1 MPIIDHFGIIA
12 PLYTRPLPPQRTA
25 QIAALLGLPHPG
37 RLLDAGGGTGR
48 ISAGL
53 GGWIAR
59 RVVADV
65 SAGMLRQ
72 AAAFPGLAR
81 AQAETERLPFASRSF
96 DRILLI
102 DALHHVADAAH
113 TAAELWRVLK
123 PGGRLLIEEPDIRR
137 GMVKAAALMEKALLM
152 RSHFLAPE
160 RIAGLFTAPTARV
173 QVTIEGLVAW
183 VVVEKRLD
191 G

>member
-1 MPIIDHFGIIA
+1 MPLIDHFGIIA
-12 PLYTRPLPPQRTA
+12 PLYTQPLPPGRTA
-25 QIAALLGLPHPG
+25 QIAGLLGLPHPG

-53 GGWIAR
+53 GRWIAR

-72 AAAFPGLAR
+72 AAAWPDLSP
-81 AQAETERLPFASRSF
+81 AQAETERLPFADGSF

-102 DALHHVADAAH
+102 DALHHVADAAQ

-137 GMVKAAALMEKALLM
+137 GAVKLVALGEKALLM
-152 RSHFLAPE
+152 RSHFLPPE
-160 RIAGLFTAPTARV
+160 RIAGLFAAPAARV
-173 QVTIEGLVAW
+173 RVTVDGLIAW
-183 VVVEKRLD
+183 VVVDKALD
-191 G
+191 